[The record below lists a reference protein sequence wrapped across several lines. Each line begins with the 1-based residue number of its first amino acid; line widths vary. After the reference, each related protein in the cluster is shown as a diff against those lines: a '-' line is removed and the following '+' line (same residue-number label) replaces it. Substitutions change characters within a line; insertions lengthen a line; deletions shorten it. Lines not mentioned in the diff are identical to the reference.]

1 MTRRKVYL
9 FILAVLLALLALL
22 LSVAALRIWREGSAR
37 KAENPLESVYTPE
50 SVKAEFLRISPL
62 LFGVV
67 GLAAAGLLLGIRD
80 EESAKPVPSPR
91 AERDL
96 LLSRLE
102 TPGGEIREERKKQ
115 RLLRV
120 LRWAGFA
127 ACMVPVLIYCA
138 DRSHFP
144 ENDLEGM
151 ISSLALHTVP
161 WVAAGLLILLIGT
174 LVEEKSLRR
183 EIEAARA
190 QLKAEKGG
198 RPAGAPAKKQPG
210 RGTAA
215 VRIALLLAAAVL
227 IVLGVLNGSLNDV
240 LLKAMNICT
249 ECIGLG

>member
-1 MTRRKVYL
+1 MTRKKVYL
-9 FILAVLLALLALL
+9 IILAALLALL
-22 LSVAALRIWREGSAR
+22 TVLLSAAAVRIWREGSAR

-62 LFGVV
+62 LFGVI

-80 EESAKPVPSPR
+80 EESAKPVSSPE
-91 AERDL
+91 AERNL

-102 TPGGEIREERKKQ
+102 TPGEEIRGEKKKQ
-115 RLLRV
+115 RLFRV

-127 ACMVPVLIYCA
+127 ACMVPILIYCA

-144 ENDLEGM
+144 ESDLEGM
-151 ISSLALHTVP
+151 IASLALRTAP
-161 WVAAGLLILLIGT
+161 WAAAGLLILLGGA
-174 LVEEKSLRR
+174 LLEEKSLRR
-183 EIEAARA
+183 EIGAAKA

-198 RPAGAPAKKQPG
+198 HPAGVPAGKQPG
-210 RGTAA
+210 RETAA
-215 VRIALLLAAAVL
+215 VRIVLLLAAAVL
-227 IVLGVLNGSLNDV
+227 IVLGVLNGGLNDV